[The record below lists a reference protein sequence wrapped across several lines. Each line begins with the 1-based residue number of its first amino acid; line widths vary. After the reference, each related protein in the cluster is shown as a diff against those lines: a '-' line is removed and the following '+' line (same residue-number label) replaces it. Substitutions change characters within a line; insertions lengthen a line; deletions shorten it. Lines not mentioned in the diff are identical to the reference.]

1 MTRSFRPCPSVLQK
15 SEEHTESR
23 RNIDRDK
30 PRQHSITAYAGER
43 EGEITWNS
51 EPDIS
56 HKKKPNPVSCS
67 CFHYIAC
74 NFLVLNAALHVFLLF
89 IIDASSLF
97 SVVFRV
103 GELREW
109 CNCRERRSSRP
120 RLSSMRHNI
129 YANAYF
135 RPTTM
140 TFWEFNCVI
149 HYNTRTNTHTHTPRQ
164 TDNKLF
170 LNTEKLFAAFFIEQE
185 CFFSFRILFKA
196 SNATTNNNNSL
207 YFDFIGIQMRRA
219 RQNITCL
226 ALYTVAP
233 VIQTYIT
240 AHEPKHSLML
250 LRRNAT

>member
-1 MTRSFRPCPSVLQK
+1 MYIFVNATSIHTGTANFPHFPCSCAILLRLCSNWRFLHIPTQAHPTTKREMTRSFRPCPSVLQK

-149 HYNTRTNTHTHTPRQ
+149 HYITRTNTHTHTPRQ

-185 CFFSFRILFKA
+185 CFFFVS
-196 SNATTNNNNSL
+196 
-207 YFDFIGIQMRRA
+207 
-219 RQNITCL
+219 
-226 ALYTVAP
+226 
-233 VIQTYIT
+233 
-240 AHEPKHSLML
+240 HSL
-250 LRRNAT
+250 